1 MGASPHGYFV
11 RGFGHKGK
19 RCIAAMAEYEYEK
32 KFCNVFADLKL
43 PNAGALHRKAL
54 LVDAIRRDTQVRGW
68 TQQQTAGVL
77 GISQPKLS
85 LMLRGRFN
93 GISETKIMDCVAKMG
108 NEVRIVVSPYPNPST
123 QMGQVQ
129 VVFA

>member
-1 MGASPHGYFV
+1 MA
-11 RGFGHKGK
+11 GH
-19 RCIAAMAEYEYEK
+19 EYEK
-32 KFCNVFADLKL
+32 SSGNVFADLEL
-43 PNAGALHRKAL
+43 PNADELHRKAL
-54 LVDAIRRDTQVRGW
+54 LVDTIRRGIQDRGW
-68 TQQQTAGVL
+68 TQQQAASVL

-108 NEVRIVVSPYPNPST
+108 NEVRIVVSPCPNPST